1 MKIECWF
8 IGKTREKYVLEG
20 IQLYYKRLNRFFS
33 TELVELKDSKLG
45 IKAPEEEATIVLNR
59 LNPSD
64 NLYLMDEKGDQFS
77 SKQFATMLD
86 KILMQTQ
93 GRLIFLV
100 GGAYGFHPSVY
111 ERAKGMISLSAMTMN
126 HQLIRVVLLEQ
137 LYRAGSILNNHPYH
151 NE

>member
-8 IGKTREKYVLEG
+8 VGKTREKYALEG
-20 IQLYYKRLNRFFS
+20 IQEYHKRLNRFFP

-45 IKAPEEEATIVLNR
+45 IRAPEEEAVTVLNR

-64 NLYLMDEKGDQFS
+64 TLYLLDEKGEQYS
-77 SKQFATMLD
+77 SMQFAKKLD

-93 GRLIFLV
+93 GRLILLI

-137 LYRAGSILNNHPYH
+137 LYSAASILNNHPYH
-151 NE
+151 NA

>member
-8 IGKTREKYVLEG
+8 IGKTRESYVTEG
-20 IQLYYKRLNRFFS
+20 ISLYHKRLNRFLS

-45 IKAPEEEATIVLNR
+45 VNAPEEEATIILNR
-59 LNPSD
+59 LNPTDS
-64 NLYLMDEKGDQFS
+64 LYLLDEKGKQYN
-77 SKQFATMLD
+77 SKAFALALD

-93 GRLIFLV
+93 GRLIFLI
-100 GGAYGFHPSVY
+100 GGAYGFHPSIY

-137 LYRAGSILNNHPYH
+137 LYRAGTILNNHPYH